1 MKRMAILTYDV
12 VGLLLVSAA
21 LSFAFVKPAYA
32 YVDPS
37 VMTYAIQAFA
47 GVAVA
52 QGQIVAGAWKKHGG
66 RCNNRY
72 YCSGRNYVFP
82 QMRIHVNTR

>member
-1 MKRMAILTYDV
+1 MKRMAILAYDV

-52 QGQIVAGAWKKHGG
+52 LSTVLGVVFRRTRKKLFCVLAMHTG
-66 RCNNRY
+66 
-72 YCSGRNYVFP
+72 SLSKP
-82 QMRIHVNTR
+82 